1 MFIFFIFKRRLCA
14 KKNTVDVAVD
24 YEYLFIVSFSS
35 SDIIECMGNSDN
47 VVRAGLTPK
56 LKDVDTLLDILE
68 FQPQSPEETKLVP
81 TTTDDDPWVSTYN
94 PPVDDF
100 SVKKIQVSKT
110 KPSFEINTKY
120 TLFKGSKEIG
130 LTSNYFDILIRK
142 LVFLILNNQSEFLK
156 FLWRHDFVRDKLD
169 VF

>member
-14 KKNTVDVAVD
+14 KKNNIAVD
-24 YEYLFIVSFSS
+24 YEYLFIVFFSS

-81 TTTDDDPWVSTYN
+81 TTTDDDPWVSIYN

-142 LVFLILNNQSEFLK
+142 LVFLILNNQSESLK

>member
-1 MFIFFIFKRRLCA
+1 MIVNYDCYLLWILLQFLYFLFLKDVFVR
-14 KKNTVDVAVD
+14 KKNNIAVD
-24 YEYLFIVSFSS
+24 YEYLFIVFFSS

-81 TTTDDDPWVSTYN
+81 TMTDDDPWVSIYN

-100 SVKKIQVSKT
+100 SVKKIQVNKT
-110 KPSFEINTKY
+110 KLSFEIYIVY
-120 TLFKGSKEIG
+120 TPVSYTH
-130 LTSNYFDILIRK
+130 LTLPTILR
-142 LVFLILNNQSEFLK
+142 V
-156 FLWRHDFVRDKLD
+156 
-169 VF
+169 